1 MNISQFDDAL
11 ISKALTI
18 LSEKKITINVDYSPG
33 TTDKDSI
40 KAAKKFKVKLVPAEG
55 SGPSANLTADLTGE
69 AEDIIK
75 YLESD
80 FYGLEKE
87 DIEDFFPELFK

>member
-40 KAAKKFKVKLVPAEG
+40 KAAKNFKVKLK
-55 SGPSANLTADLTGE
+55 PSNNDEASLTGE

>member
-1 MNISQFDDAL
+1 MDISQFDDAL

-55 SGPSANLTADLTGE
+55 SDPSADLTGE
-69 AEDIIK
+69 PKDIIK